1 MLLECDTTVEFKTQR
16 VESMVK
22 SRTIALNFRRADFSL
37 FRYLLRIAPWLQYRQ
52 QKASMDE
59 QRSPD

>member
-37 FRYLLRIAPWLQYRQ
+37 FRYLFRIALWL
-52 QKASMDE
+52 
-59 QRSPD
+59 